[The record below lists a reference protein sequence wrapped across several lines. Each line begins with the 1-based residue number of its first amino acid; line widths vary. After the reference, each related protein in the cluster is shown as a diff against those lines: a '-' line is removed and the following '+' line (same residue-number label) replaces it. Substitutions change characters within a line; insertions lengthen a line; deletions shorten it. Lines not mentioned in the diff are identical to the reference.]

1 MVHADHDG
9 LRLPPRLTPYQ
20 VVIVPIIRGEAQRGA
35 VVAACEALARSL
47 RAQSYADEPVRAFVD
62 LRAENSTTKRW
73 NWLKKGVPLVCE
85 IGPRDLQSGQV
96 AVHSRQHIS
105 ARGMIR
111 NLAEFITGVPQV
123 LGNFQTTMM
132 EEARRYR
139 HEMTVDDIT
148 SLDALRRYFSEQTGF
163 VRAKWSGNPASED
176 MLKEFGATIRCIPYE
191 QSGTA
196 GRCVLTGA
204 NATMEAIFAMA
215 Y

>member
-1 MVHADHDG
+1 
-9 LRLPPRLTPYQ
+9 
-20 VVIVPIIRGEAQRGA
+20 VPITRGEPQRGD

-47 RAQSYADEPVRAFVD
+47 RTQSYADEPIRAFVD
-62 LRAENSTTKRW
+62 LRTENSTTKRW

-85 IGPRDLQSGQV
+85 IGLRDLQGGQV
-96 AVHSRQHIS
+96 AVHSRLNIS
-105 ARGMIR
+105 ARGVTQD
-111 NLAEFITGVPQV
+111 LAEFITSVPQA

-176 MLKEFGATIRCIPYE
+176 MLKDFGATIRCIPYE

-196 GRCVLTGA
+196 GRCVLTA
-204 NATMEAIFAMA
+204 ASATMDAIFAKA